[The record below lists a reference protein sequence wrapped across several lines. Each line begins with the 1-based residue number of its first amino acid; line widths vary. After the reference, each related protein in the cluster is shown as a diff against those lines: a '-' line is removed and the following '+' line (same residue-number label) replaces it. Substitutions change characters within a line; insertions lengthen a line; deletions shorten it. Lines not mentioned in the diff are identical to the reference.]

1 MKFLVTGLLGL
12 ASFLTAASQSLTTT
26 VPLPVDSTTHLVT
39 YKGGANPDHSAQE
52 LFNRAVEWLD
62 TAFRYSTSEI
72 RVADAQAGKIVSRQ
86 TIQVLTSEGGS
97 FNVTFTLVMLIR
109 GGYKYKLTN
118 IYFDHIGTG
127 NPIIHVED
135 MMYATKRQFQLWAG
149 TNYLQGATK
158 LVDALLKPMDGYLR
172 QMEASLNNSMTRD
185 TSGDKNAW

>member
-26 VPLPVDSTTHLVT
+26 VPLPVDSATHLVT

-62 TAFRYSTSEI
+62 TAFRYGTSEI
-72 RVADAQAGKIVSRQ
+72 RVADVQTGKIVSRQ
-86 TIQVLTSEGGS
+86 TIQVLTSGGDS
-97 FNVTFTLVMLIR
+97 YDVTCTLVMLIQ
-109 GGYKYKLTN
+109 GGYKYKFTN
-118 IYFDHIGTG
+118 IYFDRIGTG
-127 NPIIHVED
+127 IPVVHVED
-135 MMYATKRQFQLWAG
+135 LMYATKKQYVIWAG
-149 TNYLQGATK
+149 LGYMGGATK

-185 TSGDKNAW
+185 TSGDKNTW